1 VSHPVSHYPPSAAK
15 RQAWRCKDC
24 RRPHRRAADA
34 RRRARKRETQIDPV
48 DIRLVAQRD
57 GWRCAICGGPV
68 TRSTWSLDHIEPLS
82 HGGPHTYANVALAH
96 AACNSR
102 RGAGRFDLPHV
113 PPWFTT

>member
-1 VSHPVSHYPPSAAK
+1 VSHYPPSAAK

-24 RRPHRRAADA
+24 RRPLRRAADA
-34 RRRARKRETQIDPV
+34 RRRARKRDTQIDPV

-96 AACNSR
+96 ATCNSR